1 MKIKK
6 GDNVIVITGKY
17 KGKKGK
23 VLEAFPSTDRI
34 IVDAV
39 NMRKR
44 HVRARKAGA
53 KGQTVSF
60 AAPMHVSNVMIED
73 PKSGKPTRVGKKL
86 VGGKNVRVARKSGAE
101 I

>member
-23 VLEAFPSTDRI
+23 VLEALPSVERV
-34 IVDAV
+34 IVEGI

-44 HVRARKAGA
+44 HVRARKMGT

-60 AAPMHVSNVMIED
+60 AAPLHVSNVMIED
-73 PKSGKPTRVGKKL
+73 PKGGKPSRIGKKI
-86 VGGKNVRVARKSGAE
+86 VGGKYVRIARKSGAE